1 MKTRSDLYLWRKN
14 PMQHLKSIQFLFCF
28 ALLLCSFQLSC
39 KKGKSDPGESSFT
52 KIQKEILNVS
62 CAKSGCHASTGDAAF
77 AQHGLVLAEG
87 ASYNNLI
94 NIIPKN
100 TAATAAGLS
109 RVKPGE
115 SLRSLLYHKIICDD
129 AHHVSGFGQTMPLGG
144 PYLSAGQIQF
154 IKEWIDK
161 GAPEKGAVANPDLLK
176 DNVSCS
182 VSFTPLAPPSANE
195 GFQLAINTF
204 DVNPNFERE
213 VFVRRNMPNNSDV
226 FVNRFKL
233 KGRNN
238 SHHFVLYAFQNPS
251 LLPPLNDL
259 RDLRNPDGSL
269 VTSTLFYMQNHIFLA
284 GGTDVNT
291 DYTFPP
297 GVAMRFPAAFPVD
310 LNAHYFNKS
319 NLIIKGENYINFY
332 TVPQA
337 SVINEA
343 KTLNLNN
350 TDITIAPGERK
361 TIIKTFTFSSITRV
375 LMLTSH
381 NHQLGEKFIIKIAG
395 GTRNGE
401 VVYESTDWQHPLI
414 KNFDTP
420 IQLQPGHGLTS
431 EVTYFNNTSK
441 TVKFGL
447 TSEDEM
453 NIIFGYYY

>member
-1 MKTRSDLYLWRKN
+1 MPYS
-14 PMQHLKSIQFLFCF
+14 KSTLFICCF
-28 ALLLCSFQLSC
+28 VLLLCILELGC
-39 KKGKSDPGESSFT
+39 KKRKVSDENGESSFN
-52 KIQKEILNVS
+52 KIQKEILNTS
-62 CAKSGCHASTGDAAF
+62 CAVSGCHSSTADAAF
-77 AQHGLVLAEG
+77 AQHGLILAEG
-87 ASYNNLI
+87 AAYNNLI
-94 NIIPKN
+94 HKIPKN
-100 TAATAAGLS
+100 TTAASNGLS
-109 RVKPGE
+109 LVKPGE
-115 SLRSLLYHKIICDD
+115 SLKSLLYHKLICD
-129 AHHVSGFGQTMPLGG
+129 AGHHSSGYGQTMPLGG
-144 PYLSAGQIQF
+144 PYLSAGQVQF

-161 GAPEKGAVANPDLLK
+161 GAPKTGNVADASLLK
-176 DNVSCS
+176 DRVACTS
-182 VSFTPLAPPSANE
+182 SFTPLAPPAAGD

-213 VFVRRNMPNNSDV
+213 IFVRRNTPNTGDV

-238 SHHFVLYAFQNPS
+238 SHHFVLYAFQNPL
-251 LLPPLNDL
+251 LLPPLNVV

-319 NLIIKGENYINFY
+319 NLLITGENYINFY

-337 SVINEA
+337 TIVNEA

-350 TDITIAPGERK
+350 TDIAIAPGERK
-361 TIIKTFTFSSITRV
+361 TLVKTFSFNTITRV

-381 NHQLGEKFIIKIAG
+381 NHRLGEKFIIKIAG
-395 GTRNGE
+395 GPRNGE
-401 VVYESTDWQHPLI
+401 IVYESTDWQHPLI
-414 KNFDTP
+414 KNFTAP
-420 IQLQPGHGLTS
+420 ILLQPGEGLTS
-431 EVTYFNNTSK
+431 EVTYFNNTAK

>member
-1 MKTRSDLYLWRKN
+1 VS
-14 PMQHLKSIQFLFCF
+14 HLKLILPISCFIFFCF
-28 ALLLCSFQLSC
+28 VDLSC
-39 KKGKSDPGESSFT
+39 KKGKASDAGEASFQL
-52 KIQKEILNVS
+52 IQQQILNVS
-62 CAKSGCHASTGDAAF
+62 CAKSGCHSSTTDGAY

-87 ASYNNLI
+87 VAYNNLV
-94 NIIPKN
+94 NKFPKN
-100 TAATAAGLS
+100 SAASAAGLS
-109 RVKPGE
+109 LVKPGE
-115 SLRSLLYHKIICDD
+115 SLKSLLYHKIICDD
-129 AHHVSGFGQTMPLGG
+129 AHQSSGFGQTMPLGG
-144 PYLSAGQIQF
+144 PYLSAGQVQF

-161 GAPEKGAVANPDLLK
+161 GAPEKGSVADPALLK

-182 VSFTPLAPPSANE
+182 VSFTPLAPPAANE

-204 DVNPNFERE
+204 DINENFERE
-213 VFVRRNMPNNSDV
+213 VFVRRNTPNTGDV

-238 SHHFVLYAFQNPS
+238 SHHFVLYSFQNPS
-251 LLPPLNDL
+251 LLPPLNTL

-269 VTSTLFYMQNHIFLA
+269 VTNTLFYMQNHIFLA
-284 GGTDVNT
+284 GGTDVNS

-297 GVAMRFPAAFPVD
+297 GVAMRFPASFPVD
-310 LNAHYFNKS
+310 LNSHYFNKS

-337 SVINEA
+337 TVVNEA
-343 KTLNLNN
+343 KTINLNN
-350 TDITIAPGERK
+350 TDITLAPGERK
-361 TIIKTFTFSSITRV
+361 TITKTFTFSSITRV

-395 GTRNGE
+395 GARNGE
-401 VVYESTDWQHPLI
+401 IVYESTDWQHPVI
-414 KNFDTP
+414 KNFSTP
-420 IQLQPGHGLTS
+420 IVLQAGEGLTS
-431 EVTYFNNTSK
+431 EVTYYNTTTR